1 MSFVP
6 SAAVRR
12 ASVLAAVLGLLL
24 FVLFPGALPAG
35 AAAVTPVLQFASGPF
50 TIRGQIKGLDG
61 RPVGAGIPVTIYPML
76 PQPGMDLYNLHYKIP
91 AYDNRLTYTDA
102 QGRFELTNVV
112 LYPQV
117 AHKMYRL
124 WAATDGYEPYADQY
138 PFVAACTKLDLGKQ
152 LQNELWIDLEAEPA
166 GALRIIA
173 TRRDGTPFSGTKA
186 ISIASGFFQET
197 FTAVFKDG
205 VYVRPGVL
213 ASSKDVPWSR
223 VILFDD
229 PDGSVPTKRALD
241 AGKAIDMSRLID
253 DGPIILDVQT
263 AFRANEFTTIRVTL
277 P

>member
-1 MSFVP
+1 V
-6 SAAVRR
+6 AAI
-12 ASVLAAVLGLLL
+12 AMILLL
-24 FVLFPGALPAG
+24 CALPAG
-35 AAAVTPVLQFASGPF
+35 AAGSLPALQFAAGPF
-50 TIRGQIKGLDG
+50 TIRGQVKGLDG
-61 RPVGAGIPVTIYPML
+61 QPVGAGLPVTIYPML
-76 PQPGMDLYNLHYKIP
+76 PQPGMDLYNLHYQIP
-91 AYDNRLTYTDA
+91 GYDNRLTFTDA
-102 QGRFELTNVV
+102 QGRFELKNVV

-152 LQNELWIDLEAEPA
+152 LQNELWLDLEAEPA
-166 GALRIIA
+166 GALKLIA

-197 FTAVFKDG
+197 FTAVFREG

-213 ASSKDVPWSR
+213 ASSKDIPWSR
-223 VILFDD
+223 IILFDD
-229 PDGSVPTKRALD
+229 PEGAVPTRRALA

-253 DGPIILDVQT
+253 DGPILLDVQT
-263 AFRANEFTTIRVTL
+263 AVRPNEFTTIRVTL